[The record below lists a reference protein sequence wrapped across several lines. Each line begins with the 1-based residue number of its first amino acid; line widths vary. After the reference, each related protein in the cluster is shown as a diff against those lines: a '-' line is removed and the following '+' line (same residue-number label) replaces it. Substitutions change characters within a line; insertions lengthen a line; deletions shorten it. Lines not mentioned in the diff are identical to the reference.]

1 MNWRNSMKKN
11 EEILVLEINGKKN
24 IIEYQRKLYEASVLG
39 ISHVMFLIV
48 LDDIKRHQ
56 DNINSMQQILYETC
70 KILKIKPST
79 SVATVYGEGSFIGTS
94 VGTLNE
100 NGNIYKLSNLP
111 KFSNYKRRKS
121 NQGRLATA
129 EEFEK
134 VYSKK
139 LQQI

>member
-1 MNWRNSMKKN
+1 MKKN

-24 IIEYQRKLYEASVLG
+24 VIEYQKKLYEASVLG

-48 LDDIKRHQ
+48 LDDIKKHQ
-56 DNINSMQQILYETC
+56 DNINSMRQTLYETC
-70 KILKIKPST
+70 KILKIKPSKFVVT
-79 SVATVYGEGSFIGTS
+79 IPGKGSVIGTS

-100 NGNIYKLSNLP
+100 NGYAYKLYNLP
-111 KFSNYKRRKS
+111 KFSNYKRRKG
-121 NQGRLATA
+121 NQERLATA
-129 EEFEK
+129 EDFEK